1 MRPIHT
7 TEGSLFY
14 SKFTNLSVNLI
25 QKHPHK
31 NLRNDVWPHTWT
43 PCLAK
48 STHKINYTPLHRVL
62 CAQSLS
68 HVRLFATPWTAAHQ
82 APLSMGILQA
92 RILECVSML
101 SSRGSGIKP
110 RSPTLQGDS
119 LPSEPPGSPQRI
131 LARIKSVGLCKMLW
145 TGTGT

>member
-14 SKFTNLSVNLI
+14 SKFTNLNVNLI
-25 QKHPHK
+25 QKYPHK

-43 PCLAK
+43 PWLAK

-68 HVRLFATPWTAAHQ
+68 HVWLFATHGLQPTRLLCPWGFSRPEYWSVLPCSPPGDQGSNPGPPHCRQILYHLSHQ
-82 APLSMGILQA
+82 
-92 RILECVSML
+92 
-101 SSRGSGIKP
+101 
-110 RSPTLQGDS
+110 
-119 LPSEPPGSPQRI
+119 GSPQRI

-145 TGTGT
+145 TVTGT